1 MLSKLKQRLQ
11 SLLSAEAKVAHQIGL
26 TPNIISVF
34 GVAFSTFS
42 AITYIISSN
51 NSWLLFIAA
60 SLLLASGFC
69 DVLDGIL
76 ARTYNQE
83 SVFGSFFDSVLDR
96 YSDAVIFVGIIL
108 GGLCN
113 TFWGLFAIVGSL
125 LVSYTRAKGE
135 SLGIQMTS
143 IGLMERAE
151 RLIILIVSSIIA
163 FFWLPALNIA
173 IASLAILTNF
183 TVMERGFYIYRA
195 LKKKNK

>member
-11 SLLSAEAKVAHQIGL
+11 SLLYTEAKVAHKIGL

-34 GVAFSTFS
+34 GVSFSTFS
-42 AITYIISSN
+42 AITYVISSN

-113 TFWGLFAIVGSL
+113 IFWGLFAIVGSL

-135 SLGIQMTS
+135 SLGVKMAS